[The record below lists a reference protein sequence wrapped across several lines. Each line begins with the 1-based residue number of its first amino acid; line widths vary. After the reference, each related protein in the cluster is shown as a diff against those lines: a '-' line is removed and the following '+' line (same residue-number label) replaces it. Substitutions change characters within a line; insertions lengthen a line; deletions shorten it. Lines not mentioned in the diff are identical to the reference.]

1 MPRGN
6 KGIEGISLDI
16 GNTIDPAAAAANGTS
31 ADTGNGGTVRDSAG
45 NEFDPER
52 HSHPDTRNADGT
64 FRRKKGRKAGSTNK
78 SKAHIHSDIK
88 ASAEMLTKG
97 LLVFHTTLAA
107 MTNTP
112 ELILDEAE
120 ASGLS
125 ESGLTLMSLY
135 DIKPDPKVEAA
146 LLFAGNIGLVYGS
159 RIFAIR
165 ARKAQEA
172 AEKKPGVAGVYDENG
187 NAAGTTTYATDT
199 APRVEWP
206 FVAQPN

>member
-1 MPRGN
+1 
-6 KGIEGISLDI
+6 
-16 GNTIDPAAAAANGTS
+16 
-31 ADTGNGGTVRDSAG
+31 
-45 NEFDPER
+45 
-52 HSHPDTRNADGT
+52 
-64 FRRKKGRKAGSTNK
+64 
-78 SKAHIHSDIK
+78 
-88 ASAEMLTKG
+88 MLTKG